1 MYIAQLPDRDQKEI
15 ALKQKSKL
23 IAEGYS
29 ENEFTQAVKDG
40 VNSKVSDVSYL
51 ID

>member
-1 MYIAQLPDRDQKEI
+1 MYIAQLPVKDQKEI
-15 ALKQKSKL
+15 AFKLRNKL

-29 ENEFTQAVKDG
+29 ENEITQAVKDG
-40 VNSKVSDVSYL
+40 MNSKVSDVTYL